1 MNEYITPFDKD
12 RRFKDVYAPDE
23 VCQLIYKNCISP
35 DGVTI
40 IGTRDSIENFID
52 TLDEN
57 ELVSHGFYEWIKHG
71 YRMSEYIT
79 DERGEVHGEI
89 VRCEYCRFFDTR
101 KCKSQWPFRL
111 DGFCAWGER
120 KSEGE

>member
-1 MNEYITPFDKD
+1 MSEYITPFDKD

-71 YRMSEYIT
+71 GTE
-79 DERGEVHGEI
+79 
-89 VRCEYCRFFDTR
+89 
-101 KCKSQWPFRL
+101 
-111 DGFCAWGER
+111 
-120 KSEGE
+120 